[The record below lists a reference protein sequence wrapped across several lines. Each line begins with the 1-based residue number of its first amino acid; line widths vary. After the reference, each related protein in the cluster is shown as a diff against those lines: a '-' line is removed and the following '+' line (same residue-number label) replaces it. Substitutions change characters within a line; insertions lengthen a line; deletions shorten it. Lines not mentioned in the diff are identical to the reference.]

1 MYNLIEYSDNYSR
14 TLGSSWQF
22 KRDEVPANNADLSV
36 DNSWSFKYKS
46 ALVGKMADAVNNKNS
61 SEKNTKI
68 VVPLKYLSNFWSLE
82 MPLISKIYHELNWI
96 EDCILSSNR
105 KIEKEKFKIMDA
117 KLHFPIVTLS
127 TKD

>member
-1 MYNLIEYSDNYSR
+1 MIHVHQEVH
-14 TLGSSWQF
+14 GSL
-22 KRDEVPANNADLSV
+22 KEMKYADLSV

-46 ALVGKMADAVNNKNS
+46 ALVGKMADAVNNTNS

-96 EDCILSSNR
+96 EDCILSSDR
-105 KIEKEKFKIMDA
+105 KIENEKFKIMDA